1 MPFGSYEAC
10 PTEALKNAFRL
21 VKEAGVDAVKLEG
34 GSGRADTVKKF
45 ISFFFFFFF
54 LFFLILST

>member
-34 GSGRADTVKKF
+34 GSGRADTVKKY
-45 ISFFFFFFF
+45 FF
-54 LFFLILST
+54 LFFFFSSS